1 MAKINILIPE
11 PQDPYTVNNFRQI
24 NQALETLQNQL
35 NTSFNDEIQE
45 DLQTLS
51 WFLIGTGRRNTQ
63 INSSN
68 GSLITGIQL
77 ATSVRSVTIVIT
89 WQ

>member
-24 NQALETLQNQL
+24 NQALVTLQNQL
-35 NTSFNDEIQE
+35 NTSFNEEIQE

-51 WFLIGTGRRNTQ
+51 WFLIGTGRRSTQ
-63 INSSN
+63 TNPSN
-68 GSLITGIQL
+68 GALIVGTQL
-77 ATSVRSVTIVIT
+77 ATSVALVTIT
-89 WQ
+89 TT

>member
-51 WFLIGTGRRNTQ
+51 WFLIGTGKRNTQ
-63 INSSN
+63 TNPSN
-68 GSLITGIQL
+68 GALIVGTQL
-77 ATSVRSVTIVIT
+77 ATSVALVTIT
-89 WQ
+89 TT

>member
-63 INSSN
+63 INFSN
-68 GSLITGIQL
+68 GALITGIQL
-77 ATSVRSVTIVIT
+77 ATSVALVTIVT
-89 WQ
+89 T

>member
-35 NTSFNDEIQE
+35 NTSFNEEIQE

-51 WFLIGTGRRNTQ
+51 WFLIGTGKRNTQ
-63 INSSN
+63 TNPSN
-68 GSLITGIQL
+68 GALIVGTQL
-77 ATSVRSVTIVIT
+77 ATSVALVTIT
-89 WQ
+89 TT

>member
-35 NTSFNDEIQE
+35 NTSFNEEIQE

-51 WFLIGTGRRNTQ
+51 WFLIGTGRRSTQ
-63 INSSN
+63 INPSN
-68 GSLITGIQL
+68 GALIVGTQL
-77 ATSVRSVTIVIT
+77 ATSVAQVTIT
-89 WQ
+89 TT

>member
-24 NQALETLQNQL
+24 NQTLETLQNQL
-35 NTSFNDEIQE
+35 NTTFNEEIQE

-51 WFLIGTGRRNTQ
+51 WFLIGTGRRSVQ
-63 INSSN
+63 INPSN
-68 GSLITGIQL
+68 GVLVIGTQL
-77 ATSVRSVTIVIT
+77 ATSVALVTVVLT
-89 WQ
+89 

>member
-1 MAKINILIPE
+1 MTKINIYIPE

-35 NTSFNDEIQE
+35 NTSFNEDIQE

-51 WFLIGTGRRNTQ
+51 WFLIGTGRRSVQVNP
-63 INSSN
+63 SN
-68 GSLITGIQL
+68 GALIIGIQL
-77 ATSVRSVTIVIT
+77 ATSVALVTIVIT
-89 WQ
+89 

>member
-24 NQALETLQNQL
+24 NQTLETLQNQL
-35 NTSFNDEIQE
+35 NTSYNDEIQE

-51 WFLIGTGRRNTQ
+51 WFLIGTGRRSTQ
-63 INSSN
+63 VNSSN
-68 GSLITGIQL
+68 GALIIGTQL
-77 ATSVRSVTIVIT
+77 SANVRSVTIT
-89 WQ
+89 TT

>member
-1 MAKINILIPE
+1 MAKINLYIPE

-35 NTSFNDEIQE
+35 NTSFNEEIQE

-51 WFLIGTGRRNTQ
+51 WFLIGTGRRSTQ
-63 INSSN
+63 TNPSN
-68 GSLITGIQL
+68 GALIVGTQL
-77 ATSVRSVTIVIT
+77 ATSVALVTIT
-89 WQ
+89 TT

>member
-11 PQDPYTVNNFRQI
+11 PQEPYTVNNFRQI

-35 NTSFNDEIQE
+35 NTSFNEEIQE

-51 WFLIGTGRRNTQ
+51 WFLIGTGRRSTQTNPSNGALIVGTQ
-63 INSSN
+63 I
-68 GSLITGIQL
+68 
-77 ATSVRSVTIVIT
+77 ATSVALVTIT
-89 WQ
+89 TT

>member
-35 NTSFNDEIQE
+35 NTTFNEEIQE

-51 WFLIGTGRRNTQ
+51 WFLIGTGKRNTQ
-63 INSSN
+63 TNPSN
-68 GSLITGIQL
+68 GALIVGTQL
-77 ATSVRSVTIVIT
+77 ATSVALVTIVIT
-89 WQ
+89 

>member
-1 MAKINILIPE
+1 MAKINIVIPE
-11 PQDPYTVNNFRQI
+11 PQEPYTVNNFRQI

-51 WFLIGTGRRNTQ
+51 WFLIGTGRRSTQ
-63 INSSN
+63 TNPSN
-68 GSLITGIQL
+68 GTLIVGTQL
-77 ATSVRSVTIVIT
+77 ATSVALVTIT
-89 WQ
+89 TT

>member
-1 MAKINILIPE
+1 MAKINIVIPE

-24 NQALETLQNQL
+24 NQTLETLQNQL

-51 WFLIGTGRRNTQ
+51 WFLIGTGRRSTQ
-63 INSSN
+63 INPSN
-68 GSLITGIQL
+68 GALIVGTQL
-77 ATSVRSVTIVIT
+77 ATSVALVTIT
-89 WQ
+89 TT